1 MNWTTAYRAILWIGV
16 VSIIFEEPC
25 NGAVLKDKAEAR
37 VSGWG
42 LSHGEGTG
50 GKCSSVGGEMYAIG

>member
-1 MNWTTAYRAILWIGV
+1 MAYRAILRIGV
-16 VSIIFEEPC
+16 VSIIFEESC
-25 NGAVLKDKAEAR
+25 NGAVLKDKTEAR

-50 GKCSSVGGEMYAIG
+50 NVLV